1 MKKSSCF
8 LIGAFLG
15 LVLVWGSPTPGWGQ
29 ERSYKFGG
37 GTPGGPWFVAVGA
50 GVTLLNQ
57 EMKGKA
63 QFTFG
68 ASAGSL
74 ENVRRIG
81 MREYDTGFAH
91 VNTIWE
97 AVNGVGPFAGRALQN
112 FRLVAKHSSLTHLW
126 FCLKE
131 SDIRSISDFAGRKI
145 NIGPPGSGALI
156 HSGYILETLGLADK
170 IKKFTLSFEGGAKG
184 VADRQIDV
192 GAAAGGPYSVPA
204 IVEISTLNPVRY
216 IGFKEE
222 EYQKLEA
229 KFPFYERVTIPAKV
243 VNGVDEPVPGI
254 GYSVYW
260 IARDDMPT
268 DVVYDMLRI
277 TQEPKNKEMLTKTQK
292 TWGEVT
298 GQFQGVARMGVKLH
312 PGAAKYWKEKGMEIP
327 AALLP

>member
-1 MKKSSCF
+1 MKKLSKYVVF
-8 LIGAFLG
+8 MLLTLAI
-15 LVLVWGSPTPGWGQ
+15 VMGSAMPGFTQ

-97 AVNGVGPFAGRALQN
+97 AFNGMGPFAGRPLQN

-131 SDIRSISDFAGRKI
+131 SDIKSISDFAGRKI

-192 GAAAGGPYSVPA
+192 GAAAGGPFTVPA
-204 IVEISTLNPVRY
+204 IVEISTLNPLRY

-222 EYQKLEA
+222 EYKKLQA

-243 VNGVDEPVPGI
+243 VNGVDDPVPGL
-254 GYSVYW
+254 GYAVYW
-260 IARDDMPT
+260 IARDDMPA
-268 DVVYDMLRI
+268 DVVYEMLRI
-277 TQEPKNKEMLTKTQK
+277 TQEPKNKEMLAKTQK
-292 TWGEVT
+292 TWDDVSGY
-298 GQFQGVARMGVKLH
+298 FQGVAQMGVKVH
-312 PGAAKYWKEKGMEIP
+312 PGAAKFWKEKGMEIP
-327 AALLP
+327 AELVP

>member
-1 MKKSSCF
+1 MRKLSKVL
-8 LIGAFLG
+8 LIGILIMASVSVYALTA
-15 LVLVWGSPTPGWGQ
+15 LSQ
-29 ERSYKFGG
+29 EKSYKFGG

-97 AVNGVGPFAGRALQN
+97 AINGTGPFAGRQLRN

-131 SDIRSISDFAGRKI
+131 SDIKSISDFAGRKI

-192 GAAAGGPYSVPA
+192 GAAAGGPYTVPA
-204 IVEISTLNPVRY
+204 IVEISTLNPLRY

-222 EYQKLEA
+222 EYKKLEA
-229 KFPFYERVTIPAKV
+229 KFPFYERVTIPAKII
-243 VNGVDEPVPGI
+243 NGVDEPVPGL
-254 GYSVYW
+254 GYAVYW
-260 IARDDMPT
+260 IAREDMPA
-268 DVVYDMLRI
+268 DIVYEMLRI
-277 TQEPKNKEMLTKTQK
+277 TQEPKNKDMLTKTQK
-292 TWGEVT
+292 TWGEVS
-298 GQFQGVARMGVKLH
+298 GNFQGVARLGVKVH
-312 PGAAKYWKEKGMEIP
+312 AGAAKFWKEKGIEIP